1 MRPRPGSIAIL
12 GLAMAGLLAGCAG
25 LTSPRERGPADALP
39 TTEAIQA
46 AQVNSLLSALA
57 RVVAGTPTEQAE
69 IMAEARMAYEQAR
82 QGPAAL
88 RYGLLLAAPSHPAR
102 DPSEALHVLRECL
115 AHAELLSTMERAL
128 AQVELERITVE
139 LRLTDENQRLLAE
152 SQQARDRQR
161 GETNAAALAR
171 QLQAAQEQNAQLRR
185 ALEDARAKLNA
196 IAEFERPQNDRPP
209 ASNEGRNP

>member
-1 MRPRPGSIAIL
+1 MAARSKSSTGNGPVRTSASACRCAPPAKLPQTAAPREPRPMRPRPGSIAIL

-88 RYGLLLAAPSHPAR
+88 RYGLLLAAP
-102 DPSEALHVLRECL
+102 
-115 AHAELLSTMERAL
+115 
-128 AQVELERITVE
+128 
-139 LRLTDENQRLLAE
+139 
-152 SQQARDRQR
+152 
-161 GETNAAALAR
+161 
-171 QLQAAQEQNAQLRR
+171 
-185 ALEDARAKLNA
+185 
-196 IAEFERPQNDRPP
+196 
-209 ASNEGRNP
+209 

>member
-1 MRPRPGSIAIL
+1 MPPSSIAIA
-12 GLAMAGLLAGCAG
+12 GVLAMTLLAGCAG
-25 LTSPRERGPADALP
+25 LTASRDRGAADALP
-39 TTEAIQA
+39 TSEVIQA
-46 AQVNSLLSALA
+46 AQLNGLLAALV
-57 RVVAGTPTEQAE
+57 RVVTGTPTEQAE
-69 IMAEARMAYEQAR
+69 IMAEARMAFEQAR

-102 DPSEALHVLRECL
+102 DPTQALAVLRETL
-115 AHAELLSTMERAL
+115 AQPELLSTMERAL
-128 AQVELERITVE
+128 AQVELERIMAE

-161 GETNAAALAR
+161 GEPNAAALAR

-196 IAEFERPQNDRPP
+196 IAEFERPQTDRPP
-209 ASNEGRNP
+209 ATNEGRNP